1 MSAPRVML
9 VGGGAIGGIVAARL
23 VRAGHEVQVVDTDV
37 DHVARLRDPG
47 LVVEGD
53 HEDAPTPL
61 DARTPDDAEVTEPVD
76 LLLLAVRSQHTLPA
90 LTPWLQHL
98 AADGDVV
105 SLQNGLNEE
114 HIADMVGTDRVV
126 GCVVGFGATW
136 VGPGRV
142 ELTSDGELV
151 LGRLDGSSDPRLE
164 RAREVLA
171 AAFRTRVV
179 DDITGERWAKMLVN
193 TVTVL
198 GAIGGVLTGELLAS
212 EAYRPI
218 IHQVLAEAVAV
229 AAADGERPANV
240 WGVDPDAI
248 NEDRA
253 GWTDELDGILEAV
266 APHIGAIKSVTWRD
280 LELGRPTEVDAVT
293 GEIVRRAETNGVA
306 VPVNAAALDL
316 LRALEAGERRP
327 IFGNLHELASI
338 ADRA

>member
-1 MSAPRVML
+1 MSAPRVAL

-23 VRAGHEVQVVDTDV
+23 VRAGHALQVIDTDA

-53 HEDAPTPL
+53 HDDAPTPL
-61 DARTPDDAEVTEPVD
+61 DARTPSEADVDEPVD
-76 LLLLAVRSQHTLPA
+76 LLLLAVRSQHTVPA
-90 LTPWLQHL
+90 LTPWVQHL

-114 HIADMVGTDRVV
+114 HIADAVGTERVI

-142 ELTSDGELV
+142 ELTSDGDLV
-151 LGRLDGSSDPRLE
+151 VGRLDGANDPRLE
-164 RAREVLA
+164 RARGLLA
-171 AAFRTRVV
+171 DAFSTRVV
-179 DDITGERWAKMLVN
+179 DDITGQRWAKMLVN

-198 GAIGGVLTGELLAS
+198 GAIGGVLTGELLRA
-212 EAYRPI
+212 EPYRLV
-218 IHQVLAEAVAV
+218 IHRVLAEAVAV
-229 AAADGERPANV
+229 AAADGVRPANV

-248 NEDRA
+248 REDRA

-266 APHIGAIKSVTWRD
+266 APHIGAVKSVTWRD

-293 GEIVRRAETNGVA
+293 GEIVRRAQARGVE

-327 IFGNLHELASI
+327 AAENLEELAAI
-338 ADRA
+338 ARRG

>member
-1 MSAPRVML
+1 MSASRVML
-9 VGGGAIGGIVAARL
+9 VGGGAIGGIVATRL
-23 VRAGHEVQVVDTDV
+23 VRAGHRVQLVDTDA

-53 HEDAPTPL
+53 HHDAPTPL
-61 DARTPDDAEVTEPVD
+61 DTRTPDAAEVTEPVD
-76 LLLLAVRSQHTLPA
+76 LLLLAVRSQHTVPA
-90 LTPWLQHL
+90 LTPWVQHL

-114 HIADMVGTDRVV
+114 HIADLVGAHRVV

-151 LGRLDGSSDPRLE
+151 LGRLDGGSDPRLE
-164 RAREVLA
+164 RAHDVLA
-171 AAFRTRVV
+171 DAFRTRVV

-198 GAIGGVLTGELLAS
+198 GAIGGVLTGELLAA

-218 IHQVLAEAVAV
+218 IHRVLAEAVAV
-229 AAADGERPANV
+229 AAADGVRPANV

-248 NEDRA
+248 NEDRP
-253 GWTDELDGILEAV
+253 GWTDELDGILAAV

-293 GEIVRRAETNGVA
+293 GEIVRRAEANGVA

-316 LRALEAGERRP
+316 LRALEAGVRRP
-327 IFGNLHELASI
+327 AAGNLDELAAI
-338 ADRA
+338 ARSG

>member
-1 MSAPRVML
+1 MTAPRVVL
-9 VGGGAIGGIVAARL
+9 VGGGAIGGIVATRL
-23 VRAGHEVQVVDTDV
+23 VRAGHTLQVIDTDA

-47 LVVEGD
+47 LLVEGD
-53 HEDAPTPL
+53 HDDAPTRL
-61 DARTPDDAEVTEPVD
+61 DARTPDAVDVEEPVD
-76 LLLLAVRSQHTLPA
+76 LLLLAVRSQHTAAA
-90 LTPWLQHL
+90 LTPWVQHL

-114 HIADMVGTDRVV
+114 HIADAVGSDRVI

-164 RAREVLA
+164 RARGLLSD
-171 AAFRTRVV
+171 AFRTRVV

-198 GAIGGVLTGELLAS
+198 GAVGGVLTGELLS
-212 EAYRPI
+212 TGDYRPI
-218 IHQVLAEAVAV
+218 IHRVLAEAVAV
-229 AAADGERPANV
+229 AAADGVRPANV

-248 NEDRA
+248 HEDRP
-253 GWTDELDGILEAV
+253 GWTDELDAILEAV
-266 APHIGAIKSVTWRD
+266 APHIGAVKSVTWRD

-293 GEIVRRAETNGVA
+293 GEIVRHAEATGVE

-316 LRALEAGERRP
+316 LRALERGERRP
-327 IFGNLHELASI
+327 AAGNLDELAAI
-338 ADRA
+338 ARRG